1 MAETSP
7 MGNNALSFSFPT
19 HALRVEMIDGE
30 PWFVAVDVCAALG
43 LDNTTKALLR
53 LDEDEQALISIQGIH
68 SGPGNPMVNVVNESG
83 LYSLVLGSRKP
94 EAKKFKKWVT
104 SEVLPAIRKT
114 GRYEQPAAP
123 APAPVPPSAWLEL
136 DSVCAQLDAAQ
147 AQVQN
152 LQARLLQSQ
161 ARQLRLMG
169 SVIGLQKSRNTRQ
182 VHDTIIRMERQ
193 GAPRTAIIAA
203 SGYTSNHVRQIIFR
217 ARERGDLPAL
227 DAAQATPAAQAA
239 LFEGA

>member
-1 MAETSP
+1 MAEAFP

-19 HALRVEMIDGE
+19 HSLRCTLRDGE
-30 PWFVAVDVCAALG
+30 PWFIAADVCEALAISNNR
-43 LDNTTKALLR
+43 DALSR
-53 LDEDEQALISIQGIH
+53 LDDDEKGVANTDT
-68 SGPGNPMVNVVNESG
+68 PGGQQQMTIINESG
-83 LYSLVLGSRKP
+83 LYSLILTSRKP

-104 SEVLPAIRKT
+104 SEVLPAIRRT
-114 GRYEQPAAP
+114 GRYEQAAP

-152 LQARLLQSQ
+152 LQARLVRSQSS
-161 ARQLRLMG
+161 QLRLMS
-169 SVIGLQKSRNTRQ
+169 SVIGLQKSRNTRH
-182 VHDTIIRMERQ
+182 VHDIIIRMERQ

-217 ARERGDLPAL
+217 ARAAGDLPAL
-227 DAAQATPAAQAA
+227 DATPAPAAQAA

>member
-1 MAETSP
+1 MAEAFP
-7 MGNNALSFSFPT
+7 MGDNALSFSFPA
-19 HALRVEMIDGE
+19 HSMRVVMRDGE
-30 PWFVAVDVCAALG
+30 PWFVAADVLESLT
-43 LDNTTKALLR
+43 LDRKALER
-53 LDEDEQALISIQGIH
+53 LDEDEKG
-68 SGPGNPMVNVVNESG
+68 VNTVHTLGGEQKMTVINESG

-104 SEVLPAIRKT
+104 SEVLPAIRRT
-114 GRYEQPAAP
+114 GRYEQAAP
-123 APAPVPPSAWLEL
+123 APAPVPKSAWLEL

-147 AQVQN
+147 AQVQH

-227 DAAQATPAAQAA
+227 DAAPAAQAA

>member
-1 MAETSP
+1 MTRMCEDDEKGTQIVSTL
-7 MGNNALSFSFPT
+7 G
-19 HALRVEMIDGE
+19 GE
-30 PWFVAVDVCAALG
+30 QKMMV
-43 LDNTTKALLR
+43 
-53 LDEDEQALISIQGIH
+53 ISE
-68 SGPGNPMVNVVNESG
+68 PG
-83 LYSLVLGSRKP
+83 LYRVLSHSRSSRAKP
-94 EAKKFKKWVT
+94 FQRKLFHEI
-104 SEVLPAIRKT
+104 LPAIRKT
-114 GRYEQPAAP
+114 GRYEQAAP
-123 APAPVPPSAWLEL
+123 APAPAPKSAWLEL

-169 SVIGLQKSRNTRQ
+169 SVIGLQKSRNTRH
-182 VHDTIIRMERQ
+182 VHDIIIRMERQ

-217 ARERGDLPAL
+217 ARAAGDLPAL
-227 DAAQATPAAQAA
+227 DATPAPAAQAA